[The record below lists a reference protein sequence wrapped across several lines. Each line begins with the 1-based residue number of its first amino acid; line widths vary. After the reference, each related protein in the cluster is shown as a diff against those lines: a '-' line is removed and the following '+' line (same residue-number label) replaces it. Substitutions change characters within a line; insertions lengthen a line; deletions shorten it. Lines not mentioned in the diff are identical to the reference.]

1 MYVRGQM
8 LGEIVRPGEAF
19 ATRLAVI
26 GPFAGMDAQMA
37 GQVRLA
43 AKGAAAEEANE
54 RTFARVLAH
63 VQLEVL
69 LGAHALA
76 AKGAGK
82 ARCCRPEM
90 DAELNRFQLCVILC
104 NTYRLSR

>member
-1 MYVRGQM
+1 M

-19 ATRLAVI
+19 AARLAVI
-26 GPFAGMDAQMA
+26 GTLSGVDTQMA

-43 AKGAAAEEANE
+43 AKGAAAEEAYE
-54 RTFARVLAH
+54 RTFACVLAH
-63 VQLEVL
+63 MQLEVL

-82 ARCCRPEM
+82 ARCCRSGM
-90 DAELNRFQLCVILC
+90 DAEQFN
-104 NTYRLSR
+104 